1 MNNSVNDGSGRIAGG
16 DERSML
22 LTGYAS
28 SNPRAPVYVAHT
40 HHHPPPL
47 HAARHTE
54 SETMQMSRQADYHHP
69 DYEPIA
75 FAPSFGGSYQA
86 GHVKHQGAR
95 VIGGAPNTIHSPH
108 PTMAPIN
115 TISKPKRPLSS
126 FNLFYRFKRRKLL
139 EFIATGRAT
148 GKTVD
153 KAEIERIV
161 TAAPGLEDPHAFSG
175 IAGSAE
181 ETRERQIMIRNEL
194 ADNLLPRDNRDRQH
208 RTNESA
214 MNGTMSFVELGKVM
228 NASWKNCDEVAK
240 QVFDDLAD
248 EGRHHYQARLREYL
262 DAIGENYP
270 ARLKAATGSEAKK
283 PKASAPKRKAK
294 SLGGGEGEGEM
305 MNRSN
310 GSSGESPYPLVLHGG
325 GGVAHHP
332 QQQQLVPVI
341 PPPLKDGGGRGP
353 ATYPSAP
360 PPPPHQGGGGP
371 HSHQEMM
378 MMSQRSRLQPFF
390 APPGHTAG
398 GNGAFAPVVAGAN
411 IDSRTVSVDHSIS
424 STSAEFE
431 DGHSSSHS
439 RGTHHPMMMHHRQN
453 VGGGHHQL
461 SHPRR
466 LPTHHEQQQH
476 HHPYHHHHN
485 QHHPLQ
491 HPQEQTSGRGV
502 GGVSGG
508 NRSESPHELHA
519 RVRDLEGQLQ
529 LQQLRSKVF
538 ELENEV
544 SRRKDS
550 ERQLLARIH
559 DLSSHGGVGSSS
571 NGSSPPLLMPPS
583 SFGPSSSQQQ
593 QKGGG
598 GLDVLFSA
606 SMIHQQTRPL
616 PPLQQNMNSTVTSMI
631 HQPSMAQE
639 EQCMVENNDEQQ
651 QQQQENNSA
660 GCKRTSPCAKSQRKK
675 QKLDD

>member
-1 MNNSVNDGSGRIAGG
+1 MNNTVNDGSGRITG
-16 DERSML
+16 DDEMPLS
-22 LTGYAS
+22 LTGYLS
-28 SNPRAPVYVAHT
+28 SNPRAPVYVATH
-40 HHHPPPL
+40 HHHPPPPPL
-47 HAARHTE
+47 HAPRYPE
-54 SETMQMSRQADYHHP
+54 SETLHMSRQADYHHP

-86 GHVKHQGAR
+86 GLDEHHGAR
-95 VIGGAPNTIHSPH
+95 VIGCAPTTIHSPH
-108 PTMAPIN
+108 PMAPIN
-115 TISKPKRPLSS
+115 TVPKPKRPLSS

-139 EFIATGRAT
+139 EFIAAGRAT
-148 GKTVD
+148 GKKVD

-181 ETRERQIMIRNEL
+181 ETRERQAMIRSEL

-240 QVFDDLAD
+240 QVFDDLAV
-248 EGRHHYQARLREYL
+248 EGRHHYQTRLREYL
-262 DAIGENYP
+262 DASGKNYP

-283 PKASAPKRKAK
+283 PKAAAPKRKAK
-294 SLGGGEGEGEM
+294 SLGGGEGEGEIM
-305 MNRSN
+305 INRS
-310 GSSGESPYPLVLHGG
+310 SDSPGESPYPLVLHGG

-332 QQQQLVPVI
+332 QQQQSVPDI
-341 PPPLKDGGGRGP
+341 PPPLKYEDGGGRGP

-360 PPPPHQGGGGP
+360 PPQGGGGP

-390 APPGHTAG
+390 APPGHT
-398 GNGAFAPVVAGAN
+398 GNEAFALVVAGAN

-439 RGTHHPMMMHHRQN
+439 RGTHLPMMMMHHRQN
-453 VGGGHHQL
+453 VGGGHHQ
-461 SHPRR
+461 RR
-466 LPTHHEQQQH
+466 LPTHHEQQQQ
-476 HHPYHHHHN
+476 HHPYHHHN
-485 QHHPLQ
+485 QNHPLQ
-491 HPQEQTSGRGV
+491 HPQDQTSVQSVGGV
-502 GGVSGG
+502 GGG
-508 NRSESPHELHA
+508 NGRDSPHKLHA

-538 ELENEV
+538 ELESEV

-550 ERQLLARIH
+550 ERQLLARLY

-571 NGSSPPLLMPPS
+571 NGSSPPLLMPPP

-593 QKGGG
+593 HKGGG

-616 PPLQQNMNSTVTSMI
+616 PPPQQNMNSADTPTI
-631 HQPSMAQE
+631 HQPLTAQE
-639 EQCMVENNDEQQ
+639 ECMAEDNDK
-651 QQQQENNSA
+651 QQQQESNSS
-660 GCKRTSPCAKSQRKK
+660 GCKRTSPRAKSPRKRR
-675 QKLDD
+675 KLDD

>member
-1 MNNSVNDGSGRIAGG
+1 
-16 DERSML
+16 
-22 LTGYAS
+22 
-28 SNPRAPVYVAHT
+28 
-40 HHHPPPL
+40 
-47 HAARHTE
+47 
-54 SETMQMSRQADYHHP
+54 MSRHAEYHHP
-69 DYEPIA
+69 NYEPIA
-75 FAPSFGGSYQA
+75 FAPSFGSYQA
-86 GHVKHQGAR
+86 GPPEHQGAR
-95 VIGGAPNTIHSPH
+95 VIGGAPTTIHSPH
-108 PTMAPIN
+108 PTMTPIN
-115 TISKPKRPLSS
+115 TIPKPKRPLSS

-139 EFIATGRAT
+139 EFIAAGREK
-148 GKTVD
+148 GSKVD

-181 ETRERQIMIRNEL
+181 ETRERQAMIRNEL
-194 ADNLLPRDNRDRQH
+194 ADNLLPRDTRDRQH

-228 NASWKNCDEVAK
+228 NASWKNCDDVAK

-248 EGRHHYQARLREYL
+248 EGRNHYQTRLREYL
-262 DAIGENYP
+262 DASGENYP

-294 SLGGGEGEGEM
+294 SRGGEGEGDT

-310 GSSGESPYPLVLHGG
+310 DSSTSPYPLVLHGG
-325 GGVAHHP
+325 DGVAHHP
-332 QQQQLVPVI
+332 QQQSVPGI
-341 PPPLKDGGGRGP
+341 PPPFKYEDGGGRGPP

-360 PPPPHQGGGGP
+360 PPPQGGGGP

-424 STSAEFE
+424 SKSAEFE
-431 DGHSSSHS
+431 DGHNSN
-439 RGTHHPMMMHHRQN
+439 RGTHHPMMMNRQN
-453 VGGGHHQL
+453 VGGGPHQM

-466 LPTHHEQQQH
+466 LPTHHEQHHH
-476 HHPYHHHHN
+476 HHPN
-485 QHHPLQ
+485 QHHPLH
-491 HPQEQTSGRGV
+491 HPQEQTAVRGV
-502 GGVSGG
+502 GGSG
-508 NRSESPHELHA
+508 SPHELHA

-559 DLSSHGGVGSSS
+559 DLSSHGGGGLSSS
-571 NGSSPPLLMPPS
+571 GSSPPP
-583 SFGPSSSQQQ
+583 SFGPSSSQQQQ

-606 SMIHQQTRPL
+606 SMIHQHTRPSA
-616 PPLQQNMNSTVTSMI
+616 PPQQNMNSTVTPTI
-631 HQPSMAQE
+631 HQPTLAQE
-639 EQCMVENNDEQQ
+639 EQCMVEVNNDEQQ
-651 QQQQENNSA
+651 QQQESNSS
-660 GCKRTSPCAKSQRKK
+660 GCKRTSPRAKSPRKK